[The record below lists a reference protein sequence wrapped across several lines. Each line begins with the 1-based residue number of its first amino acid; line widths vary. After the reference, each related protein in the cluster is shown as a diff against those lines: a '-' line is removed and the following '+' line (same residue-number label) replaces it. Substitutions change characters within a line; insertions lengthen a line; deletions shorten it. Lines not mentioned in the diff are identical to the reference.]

1 MLVGSRAVETRAVEN
16 LVGQLLAAGMRVLA
30 ERVEVQVVF
39 VGTLKEQ
46 RVAAVLLAQ
55 IELAVFDSTE

>member
-1 MLVGSRAVETRAVEN
+1 MLAV
-16 LVGQLLAAGMRVLA
+16 GMRGLA
-30 ERVEVQVVF
+30 ERIEVQVVL
-39 VGTLKEQ
+39 VGTLEEQ